1 MDYHVF
7 KKSRIVGG
15 KKIHKWYYYYRQ
27 NGKQIQKV
35 CKNCTNRSMAESYI
49 RTLPSLDARPV
60 AYNTKIKTIAK
71 NMFLPGSE
79 HVSRREQLGLSVVT
93 ETLQAMRGYIEQIVR
108 KWGNYNI
115 TELKPKEIM
124 SYLFTVN
131 RSGSWKNSY
140 LSAFSEIFQEAIWFD
155 CAVVKPNFQTFV
167 RHSKKA
173 DIFTTNEIEIL
184 FKKENFPSEMMYLFF
199 LLCLSAGMRL
209 GEIRAVK
216 VKQLIFDQKIMIID
230 GFCKKNGD
238 RTVYNK
244 CGSVDKPKLRIV
256 YLPDITLEKV
266 QKWITDNALY
276 ADDYCFSQNGNPIR
290 GEYARDVFYRALQ
303 KTGFIPR
310 GKGIKRLAA
319 TDGRK
324 LVPHSLR
331 YTYISRMRREMS
343 AEDLKN
349 YTGHTSTAMVDY
361 YSRRSLEL
369 LLQSLPKSGKQ
380 AANTLFL

>member
-15 KKIHKWYYYYRQ
+15 KKIHKWYYYYWQ

-35 CKNCTNRSMAESYI
+35 CKDCTNRSMAESYI
-49 RTLPSLDARPV
+49 CTLLSLDARSV

-79 HVSRREQLGLSVVT
+79 HISRHEQLGLSVT
-93 ETLQAMRGYIEQIVR
+93 HETLQSMRGYIEQIVR

-124 SYLFTVN
+124 SYLFTVD

-184 FKKENFPSEMMYLFF
+184 FKKENFPNEMMYLFF

-244 CGSVDKPKLRIV
+244 CGSVDKPKLRID
-256 YLPDITLEKV
+256 LPDITLEKL
-266 QKWITDNALY
+266 QRWITDNTLY

-290 GEYARDVFYRALQ
+290 GEYARDVFYRALK
-303 KTGFIPR
+303 KTGFIPH
-310 GKGIKRLAA
+310 GKGIRRLAA

-343 AEDLKN
+343 AKDLRN

-369 LLQSLPKSGKQ
+369 LLQSLPKSGNQ
-380 AANTLFL
+380 AANTLFS